1 MKWKLCKAS
10 QSFYSLTADRLCGKI
25 ERMSPRSQH
34 TIQVLC
40 FGDMGG
46 GDCTWKG
53 IRSHGR
59 HLSFKRLIRE
69 CACRCPVFMMD
80 EYGTSLT
87 CPGCGSEMVTT
98 DKINRLRTCAK
109 FLREGKSCL
118 ASISSD
124 RDERSAAQMVLG
136 ALCHMI
142 HGKRPK
148 HLARNNSSSNEEDAC
163 TGNLD
168 CAWDETNLTCYFAEG
183 ADEHMYVATIGVG
196 VQHVTRTVKEV
207 PGEILEAHRA
217 CHRPGAVTDRGK
229 PGKGEVGDR
238 HQHQDFQSLMDFLYR
253 RLHR

>member
-1 MKWKLCKAS
+1 MHQKLSDLYWNLPKRYRILPHFKLKRAS
-10 QSFYSLTADRLCGKI
+10 IYMAPQYLMQAWNKGREWSRCGKI

-98 DKINRLRTCAK
+98 DKINRLRTCTK

-148 HLARNNSSSNEEDAC
+148 HLARKNSSSNEEDHTSNSGC
-163 TGNLD
+163 
-168 CAWDETNLTCYFAEG
+168 CIC
-183 ADEHMYVATIGVG
+183 
-196 VQHVTRTVKEV
+196 
-207 PGEILEAHRA
+207 
-217 CHRPGAVTDRGK
+217 
-229 PGKGEVGDR
+229 
-238 HQHQDFQSLMDFLYR
+238 
-253 RLHR
+253 